1 MIILK
6 NVCLNYPISN
16 KNLSLRKNM
25 VSGIFGSNVKNDY
38 IEALKEINLEFDN
51 GVYGLSG
58 ANGSG
63 KTSLLKLVAGIY
75 QPSSGNIEVSGSISS
90 MIDINFGFNQ
100 ELTGIDNIEFRL
112 IVEGIKKNQRE
123 NMINKIKDMTELGE
137 YLYLPIKTYSTGMR
151 FRLAFFTSLY
161 IESDILLLDEW
172 IGVADQK
179 LREKVDKLI
188 LERIA
193 KSKVTLIASHNLERM
208 QKICNKIIFFE
219 KGEISKIS

>member
-1 MIILK
+1 MITLE
-6 NVCLNYPISN
+6 NVSLNYPISN
-16 KNLSLRKNM
+16 KNLSLRKNII
-25 VSGIFGSNVKNDY
+25 SGIFGSNVRNDY
-38 IEALKEINLEFDN
+38 IEALKKINLKIDK

-63 KTSLLKLVAGIY
+63 KTSLLKLAREFSAY
-75 QPSSGNIEVSGSISS
+75 SGVVEVSGSVGS
-90 MIDINFGFNQ
+90 MIDINFGFNP
-100 ELTGIDNIEFRL
+100 ELSGIENIEFRL
-112 IVEGIKKNQRE
+112 IVEGIKKNQRKKLLD
-123 NMINKIKDMTELGE
+123 KIKIETELGE

-188 LERIA
+188 LERITNQ
-193 KSKVTLIASHNLERM
+193 KSP
-208 QKICNKIIFFE
+208 
-219 KGEISKIS
+219 

>member
-75 QPSSGNIEVSGSISS
+75 PPSSGKIEVSGSISS
-90 MIDINFGFNQ
+90 MIDINFGFNP
-100 ELTGIDNIEFRL
+100 ELSGVDNIEFRL
-112 IVEGIKKNQRE
+112 IVEGIKKNRRE
-123 NMINKIKDMTELGE
+123 NMLNTIKTETELGE

-179 LREKVDKLI
+179 LRDKVDKLVQK
-188 LERIA
+188 RIA

-208 QKICNKIIFFE
+208 QKICNKIIYFE

>member
-1 MIILK
+1 MIILE
-6 NVCLNYPISN
+6 NVSLNYPISN
-16 KNLSLRKNM
+16 KNLSLRRNI
-25 VSGIFGSNVKNDY
+25 VSGIFGSNIKNDY
-38 IEALKEINLEFDN
+38 IEALKKINLRFDN
-51 GVYGLSG
+51 GVYGLFG

-75 QPSSGNIEVSGSISS
+75 QPSFGNIEVSGSISS
-90 MIDINFGFNQ
+90 MIDINFGFNP
-100 ELTGIDNIEFRL
+100 ELSGVDNIEFRL
-112 IVEGIKKNQRE
+112 IVEGIKKDKRE
-123 NMINKIKDMTELGE
+123 NMLNTIKTETELGE

-179 LREKVDKLI
+179 LRDKVDKLVQ
-188 LERIA
+188 ERIA

-208 QKICNKIIFFE
+208 QKICNKIIYFE

>member
-1 MIILK
+1 MIILE
-6 NVCLNYPISN
+6 NVSLNYPISN
-16 KNLSLRKNM
+16 KNLSLRRNI
-25 VSGIFGSNVKNDY
+25 VSGIFGSNIKNDY
-38 IEALKEINLEFDN
+38 IEALKKINLRFDN
-51 GVYGLSG
+51 GVYGLFG

-75 QPSSGNIEVSGSISS
+75 QPSFGNIEVSGSISS
-90 MIDINFGFNQ
+90 MIDINFGFNP
-100 ELTGIDNIEFRL
+100 ELSGVDNIEFRL
-112 IVEGIKKNQRE
+112 IVEGIKKDKRE
-123 NMINKIKDMTELGE
+123 NMLNTIKTETELGE

-179 LREKVDKLI
+179 LRDKVDKLVQK
-188 LERIA
+188 RIA

-208 QKICNKIIFFE
+208 QKICNKIIYFE
-219 KGEISKIS
+219 KGEISKIT

>member
-1 MIILK
+1 MITLE

-16 KNLSLRKNM
+16 KNLSLRKNI
-25 VSGIFGSNVKNDY
+25 VSGIFGSNVRNDY
-38 IEALKEINLEFDN
+38 IEALKEINLKFEN

-58 ANGSG
+58 SNGSG

-75 QPSSGNIEVSGSISS
+75 PPSSGKIEVSGSISS
-90 MIDINFGFNQ
+90 MIDINFGFNP
-100 ELTGIDNIEFRL
+100 ELSGIENIEFRL
-112 IVEGIKKNQRE
+112 IVEGIKKHQRE
-123 NMINKIKDMTELGE
+123 SMIEKIKHETELGE

-172 IGVADQK
+172 IGVADQN
-179 LREKVDKLI
+179 LRDKVDKLI
-188 LERIA
+188 YERIA
-193 KSKVTLIASHNLERM
+193 KSKITLIASHNSERL
-208 QKICNKIIFFE
+208 KRICNKIISFE

>member
-1 MIILK
+1 MITLE

-16 KNLSLRKNM
+16 KNLSLRKNI
-25 VSGIFGSNVKNDY
+25 VSGIFGSNVRNDY
-38 IEALKEINLEFDN
+38 IEALKEINLKFEN

-58 ANGSG
+58 SNGSG

-75 QPSSGNIEVSGSISS
+75 PPSSGKIEVSGSISS
-90 MIDINFGFNQ
+90 MIDIKFGFNS
-100 ELTGIDNIEFRL
+100 ELTGVENIEFRL
-112 IVEGIKKNQRE
+112 IVEGIKKHQRE
-123 NMINKIKDMTELGE
+123 SMIEKIKHETELGE

-179 LREKVDKLI
+179 LRDKVDKLI
-188 LERIA
+188 FERIA
-193 KSKVTLIASHNLERM
+193 KSKVTLIASHNLDRM
-208 QKICNKIIFFE
+208 QKICNKIVFFE
-219 KGEISKIS
+219 NGQISKIS

>member
-1 MIILK
+1 MIILE
-6 NVCLNYPISN
+6 NVSLNYPISN
-16 KNLSLRKNM
+16 KNLSLRRNI
-25 VSGIFGSNVKNDY
+25 VSGIFGSNIKNDY
-38 IEALKEINLEFDN
+38 IEALKKINLRFDN
-51 GVYGLSG
+51 GVYGLFG

-75 QPSSGNIEVSGSISS
+75 EPTFGNIEVSGSISS
-90 MIDINFGFNQ
+90 MIDINFGFNP
-100 ELTGIDNIEFRL
+100 ELSGVDNIEFRL
-112 IVEGIKKNQRE
+112 IVEGIKKDKRE
-123 NMINKIKDMTELGE
+123 NMLNTIKTETELGE

-179 LREKVDKLI
+179 LRDKVDKLVQK
-188 LERIA
+188 RIT

-208 QKICNKIIFFE
+208 QKICNKIIYFE
-219 KGEISKIS
+219 KGEISKIT

>member
-188 LERIA
+188 FERIA

>member
-1 MIILK
+1 MITLE

-16 KNLSLRKNM
+16 KNLSLRRNI
-25 VSGIFGSNVKNDY
+25 VSGIFGSNVRNDY
-38 IEALKEINLEFDN
+38 IEALKEINLKFEN

-58 ANGSG
+58 SNGSG

-75 QPSSGNIEVSGSISS
+75 PPSSGKIEVSGSISS
-90 MIDINFGFNQ
+90 MIDINFGFNP
-100 ELTGIDNIEFRL
+100 ELTGVENIEFRL
-112 IVEGIKKNQRE
+112 IVEGIKKHQRE
-123 NMINKIKDMTELGE
+123 SMIEKIKHETELGE

-179 LREKVDKLI
+179 LRDKVDKLI
-188 LERIA
+188 FERIA

-208 QKICNKIIFFE
+208 QKICNKIVFFE
-219 KGEISKIS
+219 KGEILKIT

>member
-90 MIDINFGFNQ
+90 MIDINFGFNP
-100 ELTGIDNIEFRL
+100 ELTGVENIEFRL

>member
-100 ELTGIDNIEFRL
+100 ELTGVDNIEFRL